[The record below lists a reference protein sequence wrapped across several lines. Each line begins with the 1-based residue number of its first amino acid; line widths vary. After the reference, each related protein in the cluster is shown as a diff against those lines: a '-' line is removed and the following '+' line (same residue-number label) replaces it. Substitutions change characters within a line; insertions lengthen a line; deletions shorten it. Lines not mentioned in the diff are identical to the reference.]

1 MPRLNI
7 SEAAVHSDSRAYSG
21 ARKSMSGYP
30 SGGVPWL
37 YSGKGHDGGCDGNQR
52 IKSFPQHFFENL
64 AKQQT
69 GRQKS

>member
-1 MPRLNI
+1 MPRLNM

-37 YSGKGHDGGCDGNQR
+37 YSGKGHDGGCDGNQ
-52 IKSFPQHFFENL
+52 HFL
-64 AKQQT
+64 CISLKILLSSKQV
-69 GRQKS
+69 GRRVKQE